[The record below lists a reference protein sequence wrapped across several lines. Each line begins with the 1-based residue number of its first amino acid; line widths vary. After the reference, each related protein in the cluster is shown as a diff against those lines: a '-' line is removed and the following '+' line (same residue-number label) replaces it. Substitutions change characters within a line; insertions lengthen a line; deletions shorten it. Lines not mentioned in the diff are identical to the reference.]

1 MEILQNFVAFSEYTH
16 YLIFRQG
23 KKKKKKSGES
33 TSSTT
38 TNNFDGETDSDEP
51 TTSTSKKNNINEAAG
66 SSAEQ
71 PKDISELNSYD
82 LDEYLGPVWEAETST
97 GNGSKQQL
105 PVQDPLPV
113 LNTIDLGVLMES
125 DEETL
130 LETVIRLSGQDKA
143 KLFQEAMFFV
153 IIFT

>member
-1 MEILQNFVAFSEYTH
+1 MNIHTY
-16 YLIFRQG
+16 YLVFRQG

-33 TSSTT
+33 SSSTTT
-38 TNNFDGETDSDEP
+38 TNNFDEETNSDE
-51 TTSTSKKNNINEAAG
+51 SSAKKNNINEAAG
-66 SSAEQ
+66 SSDAQ
-71 PKDISELNSYD
+71 PKNISELNPYD

-105 PVQDPLPV
+105 PVPVQDPLPV

-130 LETVIRLSGQDKA
+130 LETVIRLSGQ
-143 KLFQEAMFFV
+143 EMN
-153 IIFT
+153 IIKIKRLHLLKFS

>member
-1 MEILQNFVAFSEYTH
+1 MGTFVRTWIYIGTY
-16 YLIFRQG
+16 YLVFRQG

-33 TSSTT
+33 STSTTT
-38 TNNFDGETDSDEP
+38 TNNFDGGTDSDE
-51 TTSTSKKNNINEAAG
+51 SSNKKNNTLEGAS
-66 SSAEQ
+66 SSATQ
-71 PKDISELNSYD
+71 PKNISELNPYD

-97 GNGSKQQL
+97 GNGPTQQL
-105 PVQDPLPV
+105 PVPVQDPLPV

>member
-1 MEILQNFVAFSEYTH
+1 MIWYNLV
-16 YLIFRQG
+16 FRQG

-33 TSSTT
+33 SSSTA

-66 SSAEQ
+66 SSAAQ
-71 PKDISELNSYD
+71 PKNVSELNSYD

-97 GNGSKQQL
+97 GNGSTQQV
-105 PVQDPLPV
+105 PVPDPLPV

-130 LETVIRLSGQDKA
+130 LETVIRLSG
-143 KLFQEAMFFV
+143 
-153 IIFT
+153 